1 MTVMDLREKKTKR
14 NIYDAFM
21 ELRAK
26 KPLERITIKE
36 LTELAEIS
44 KATFYLHYK
53 DIYDLSDQL
62 QKKVIEDV
70 LGSISDLEF
79 IYTNPPQFTFELF
92 HAFIKYQPLIEIL
105 FSDSQ
110 MAILPMSI
118 EKAIKQVYF
127 TIRPEAEQSAI
138 SNIHLTY
145 QIMGGYYAFEANR
158 KKFGDEFVIDVLDN
172 LTRKIANTSEDLNA
186 DMKKSSH

>member
-1 MTVMDLREKKTKR
+1 MDLREKKTKR
-14 NIYDAFM
+14 NIYNAFM

-26 KPLERITIKE
+26 KSLERITIKE

-53 DIYDLSDQL
+53 DIYDLSEQL

-70 LGSISDLEF
+70 LASISDLEL
-79 IYTNPPQFTFELF
+79 IYTYSPQFTFELF

-110 MAILPMSI
+110 MSILPMNI
-118 EKAIKQVYF
+118 EKAIKKVYF
-127 TIRPEAEQSAI
+127 TIRPEAEYDATA
-138 SNIHLTY
+138 NIHLTY
-145 QIMGGYYAFEANR
+145 QIMGGYYAFEENR
-158 KKFGDEFVIDVLDN
+158 KKFGDKFVIDALAN
-172 LTRKIANTSEDLNA
+172 YSKKLTNNYEDANTNIINNC
-186 DMKKSSH
+186 

>member
-1 MTVMDLREKKTKR
+1 MDLREKKTKR
-14 NIYDAFM
+14 NIYNAFM

-26 KPLERITIKE
+26 KPLERISIKE

-62 QKKVIEDV
+62 QKKVIDDV
-70 LGSISDLEF
+70 LSSISDLEY
-79 IYTNPPQFTFELF
+79 IYTNPPKFTFELF
-92 HAFIKYQPLIEIL
+92 HAFIKYQPFIEIL

-118 EKAIKQVYF
+118 EKAIKKVYF
-127 TIRPEAEQSAI
+127 TVRPEMEHNATANTQ
-138 SNIHLTY
+138 LTY
-145 QIMGGYYAFEANR
+145 QIMGGYYAFETNR
-158 KKFGDEFVIDVLDN
+158 KKFGDEFVINVIDD
-172 LTRKIANTSEDLNA
+172 LTRKIANTCEDL
-186 DMKKSSH
+186 DIDSSKDA

>member
-1 MTVMDLREKKTKR
+1 MDLREKKTKR
-14 NIYDAFM
+14 SIYNAFM

-26 KPLERITIKE
+26 RPLERITIKE

-70 LGSISDLEF
+70 LSSISDLEL
-79 IYTNPPQFTFELF
+79 IYKSPPQFTFELF

-118 EKAIKQVYF
+118 EKAIKKIYF
-127 TIRPEAEQSAI
+127 TIRPEAEHNATA
-138 SNIHLTY
+138 NIHLTY

-158 KKFGDEFVIDVLDN
+158 KKFGDEFVIDVIDG
-172 LTRKIANTSEDLNA
+172 LTRKIAHTYEDANTDNNED
-186 DMKKSSH
+186 S

>member
-1 MTVMDLREKKTKR
+1 MDLREKKTRR

-21 ELRAK
+21 KLRAK

-62 QKKVIEDV
+62 QKEVIEDV
-70 LGSISDLEF
+70 LSSISDLEL
-79 IYTNPPQFTFELF
+79 IYTRPPRFTFELF
-92 HAFIKYQPLIEIL
+92 HAFIKYQPQIEIL
-105 FSDSQ
+105 FSGSQ

-118 EKAIKQVYF
+118 EKAIKKVYF
-127 TIRPEAEQSAI
+127 TVRPEMEQNATA
-138 SNIHLTY
+138 NVQLTY

-158 KKFGDEFVIDVLDN
+158 KKFGDEFVINVIDG
-172 LTRKIANTSEDLNA
+172 LTKKITNTSEEVTINTPH
-186 DMKKSSH
+186 S

>member
-1 MTVMDLREKKTKR
+1 MDLREKKTKR
-14 NIYDAFM
+14 SIYNAFM

-62 QKKVIEDV
+62 QKKTIEDI
-70 LGSISDLEF
+70 LSSISDLEC
-79 IYTNPPQFTFELF
+79 IYTTPPQFTFELF
-92 HAFIKYQPLIEIL
+92 HAFIKYQHLIEIL
-105 FSDSQ
+105 FSGSQ
-110 MAILPMSI
+110 MTILPMSI
-118 EKAIKQVYF
+118 EKAIKKVYF
-127 TIRPEAEQSAI
+127 TIRPEMEHNATA
-138 SNIHLTY
+138 NIYLTY

-158 KKFGDEFVIDVLDN
+158 KKFGDEFVIDVIDG
-172 LTRKIANTSEDLNA
+172 LTRKITGNIEDSNVN
-186 DMKKSSH
+186 KEN